1 MIDKIVRTVLYEG
14 YMLYPYRRSAVKNRQ
29 PWNFGILQP
38 TGGGEASV
46 MTTECLVTG
55 GDASVIDIRVRFL
68 QMGSPA
74 DEEVDEEVTERRIDI
89 LDLPLQRL
97 LHSVQITPVEFA
109 PITGVVEISATA
121 VHAGLMRLR
130 VRISNR
136 TPRPQDEPSRDA
148 VLAQSL
154 ISTHTI
160 LNVRDGEFVSLFDP
174 PEPFRQAAAECA
186 NIGTWPVLI
195 GREPERDCML
205 SSPIILYDY
214 PQVAA
219 ESPGDWFDGT
229 EIDEML
235 SLRIQTLSDA
245 EKEAIRNGDERTRRL
260 LERAENL
267 TREELMALHG
277 VMRAESAT
285 FKKGDRVRLKPKP
298 GGDAMDVMLAGRTAI
313 IEAVEQDFED
323 RIHLAVVIE
332 DDPGK
337 DLGLMRQPG
346 HRFFFSVDEVERVA

>member
-1 MIDKIVRTVLYEG
+1 
-14 YMLYPYRRSAVKNRQ
+14 MLYPYRRSAIKNRQ

-38 TGGGEASV
+38 AGGGEASI
-46 MTTECLVTG
+46 MITECLVTG
-55 GDASVIDIRVRFL
+55 GDATVVDVQVRFL
-68 QMGSPA
+68 QVGSAP
-74 DEEVDEEVTERRIDI
+74 DQEVDEEVTERRTDVPG
-89 LDLPLQRL
+89 LWPQQL
-97 LHSVQITPVEFA
+97 LHAVQITPFDFA
-109 PITGVVEISATA
+109 PITGNVEISTA
-121 VHAGLMRLR
+121 AVGPGLMRLR

-136 TPRPQDEPSRDA
+136 TPRPQDETSREA
-148 VLAQSL
+148 ILAHSL

-160 LNVRDGEFVSLFDP
+160 LNVRDGEFVSLLDP
-174 PEPFRQAAAECA
+174 PEPFRKAAATCA
-186 NIGTWPVLI
+186 NLGTWPVLI

-219 ESPGDWFDGT
+219 ESPGDLFDGT
-229 EIDEML
+229 EIDEL
-235 SLRIQTLSDA
+235 LNLRIQTLSDA
-245 EKEAIRNGDERTRRL
+245 EKEQIRNGDERTRRL
-260 LERAENL
+260 LERAESL
-267 TREELMALHG
+267 TADESMTLHG
-277 VMRAESAT
+277 VMRAESAN

-298 GGDAMDVMLAGRTAI
+298 GGDALDVVLAGRTAI